1 MLHYLLIAAGGALGA
16 SARFALSG
24 AVQRAAGAEFPLGTL
39 AVNVLGCAGIGLLG
53 GLASGSE
60 GLREE
65 LRLFAAIGFLGGFTT
80 FSTFGYETFLLL
92 GARSVGP
99 ALANLALGNALCLA
113 AVWAGFRVGA
123 RSAGG

>member
-1 MLHYLLIAAGGALGA
+1 MLHYLLIAGGGALGA
-16 SARFALSG
+16 VARYALSG
-24 AVQRAAGAEFPLGTL
+24 TVQRVFGGEFPVGTL
-39 AVNVLGCAGIGLLG
+39 AVNLLGCAGIGALA

-92 GARSVGP
+92 GSRALGP
-99 ALANLALGNALCLA
+99 ALANLALTNALCLA
-113 AVWAGFRVGA
+113 AVWAGFRIGA
-123 RSAGG
+123 SGTGG